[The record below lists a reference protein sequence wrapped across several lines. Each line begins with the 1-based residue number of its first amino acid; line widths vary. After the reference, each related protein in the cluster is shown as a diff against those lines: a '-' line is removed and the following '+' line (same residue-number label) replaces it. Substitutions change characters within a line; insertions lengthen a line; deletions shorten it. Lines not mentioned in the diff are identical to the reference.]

1 MRRQYVFS
9 PQAAQDLVEIWRY
22 LRVEAN
28 EQTAN
33 RVESVILERVAFLAR
48 TPRAGHGRQDLTPED
63 VRFFPVYSYLIVYRS
78 EVKPVQIVAI
88 LHGNRDVAALL
99 ADRF

>member
-1 MRRQYVFS
+1 MKRRYVFS

-22 LRVEAN
+22 LRVEAS

-48 TPRAGHGRQDLTPED
+48 TPRAGHERPDLTPED

-78 EVKPVQIVAI
+78 EVRPVEIVAI
-88 LHGNRDVAALL
+88 LHGNRDVVRLL
-99 ADRF
+99 TDRF